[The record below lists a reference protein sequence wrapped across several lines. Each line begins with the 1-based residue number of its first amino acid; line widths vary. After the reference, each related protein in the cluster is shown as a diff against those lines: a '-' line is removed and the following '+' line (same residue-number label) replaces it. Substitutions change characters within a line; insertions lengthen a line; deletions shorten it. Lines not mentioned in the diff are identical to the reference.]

1 MRHVRRVGHLIPVA
15 ALLALVTGC
24 DCARVFVRFGSTDHT
39 LAVGESFTA
48 IVHFSGSGCGSTQ
61 PINDVVTWA
70 AEDATIVR
78 VDATTGRTTALRA
91 GETRVLA
98 TGQTYGFVGSVRVI
112 VHAP

>member
-1 MRHVRRVGHLIPVA
+1 MRHVRRVRHLIPVA

-24 DCARVFVRFGSTDHT
+24 DCATVFVRLGSTDHS

-48 IVHFSGSGCGSTQ
+48 IVYHSGCTTE

-78 VDATTGRTTALRA
+78 VDATTGRTTALRV

-98 TGQTYGFVGSVRVI
+98 TGQTYGFVGSVRVV

>member
-24 DCARVFVRFGSTDHT
+24 DCATVFVRFGSTDHT

-48 IVHFSGSGCGSTQ
+48 IVHVSGSSCGGTE
-61 PINDVVTWA
+61 PIGDIVTWA

-78 VDATTGRTTALRA
+78 VDASTGRTTGLRP
-91 GETRVLA
+91 GETRVQA
-98 TGQTYGFVGSVRVI
+98 TGQRYGSVGSVRVI
-112 VHAP
+112 VTP

>member
-1 MRHVRRVGHLIPVA
+1 MRHVRRVRHLIPVA

-24 DCARVFVRFGSTDHT
+24 DCATVFVRFGSTDHS

-48 IVHFSGSGCGSTQ
+48 VVYHSGCATE

-78 VDATTGRTTALRA
+78 VDATTGRTTGLRV